1 MSENEYS
8 KKFSLPQIIFISL
21 MASANIGLD
30 LLISPAFIA
39 LTTHIVAGLLIMVP
53 LNFLFISLTRFSVD
67 KFGTLTIYMIVFGA
81 ISAPLPFWGGTA
93 GIFKLFLGL
102 IIGVLLDCAFLFK
115 KNAVKIVMGAILGAI
130 IWWIPTFIIWQLWN
144 LPIVEAM
151 SNMLKAGTQQF
162 TMGNGWIDLSGIL
175 NLPITKLNFDL
186 IMFAVMCGLI
196 SAVPVLIACIIGYQL
211 FLQIKKTTVYER
223 FTNYH

>member
-1 MSENEYS
+1 MSENELP

-21 MASANIGLD
+21 MASANVGLD
-30 LLISPAFIA
+30 LLVSSGFIA

-53 LNFLFISLTRFSVD
+53 VNFLFISLTRNTID
-67 KFGTLTIYMIVFGA
+67 KFGTITIYMIVFGA

-102 IIGVLLDCAFLFK
+102 IIGVLLDCVFLFR
-115 KNAVKIVMGAILGAI
+115 KIALKIGMGAILGAI
-130 IWWIPTFIIWQLWN
+130 IWWLPTFIIWQLWN

-162 TMGNGWIDLSGIL
+162 TIGNGWIDLSGIL
-175 NLPITKLNFDL
+175 DLPITEFNFEL
-186 IMFAVMCGLI
+186 VKFAFICGLI
-196 SAVPVLIACIIGYQL
+196 SATPVLIACIIGYQL
-211 FLQIKKTTVYER
+211 FLQIKKTSVYER
-223 FTNYH
+223 FTNYQ

>member
-1 MSENEYS
+1 MSENEYL

-21 MASANIGLD
+21 MASANVGLD
-30 LLISPAFIA
+30 LLVSPAFIA

-81 ISAPLPFWGGTA
+81 ISAPLPFWGGIA
-93 GIFKLFLGL
+93 GIFKLLLGL
-102 IIGVLLDCAFLFK
+102 IIGVLLDCAFQFK
-115 KNAVKIVMGAILGAI
+115 KIALKIVMGAILGAI

-162 TMGNGWIDLSGIL
+162 TMGNDWIDLSGFL
-175 NLPITKLNFDL
+175 NLPITNLNFDL
-186 IMFAVMCGLI
+186 IIFAIMCGLI
-196 SAVPVLIACIIGYQL
+196 SAVPVLIASIIGYQL
-211 FLQIKKTTVYER
+211 FLQIKKTTVFER

>member
-1 MSENEYS
+1 MSENEQP

-21 MASANIGLD
+21 MVSANVGLD
-30 LLISPAFIA
+30 LLVSPAFIA

-53 LNFLFISLTRFSVD
+53 INFLFISLTRFSVD

-81 ISAPLPFWGGTA
+81 ISAPLPFWGGIA

-102 IIGVLLDCAFLFK
+102 LIGILLDCAFLFRK
-115 KNAVKIVMGAILGAI
+115 ITLKIVMGAILGAI
-130 IWWIPTFIIWQLWN
+130 IWWLPTFIIWQLWN

-162 TMGNGWIDLSGIL
+162 TMGNGWIDLSGFL
-175 NLPITKLNFDL
+175 DLPITEFNFEL
-186 IMFAVMCGLI
+186 IKFAIICGLI
-196 SAVPVLIACIIGYQL
+196 SAVPVLITCIIGYQL
-211 FLQIKKTTVYER
+211 FLQIKKTSVYER
-223 FTNYH
+223 FTNYQ